1 MFAVGT
7 TPAAAPGGSYTVT
20 MTAKSKSG
28 NGKFKLTMSCSD
40 WGTKSQY
47 STLAGSSRE
56 VISHTF
62 GTKEE
67 TVTGT
72 YTAPNDEMA
81 WFIQGNLE
89 FADET
94 DFDVSYFSIRRTQTS
109 DATEDFQIA
118 LNGKTYTAGGKLERF
133 KTKDFKISPVDLAD
147 GDGIIRLKAAIKGNH
162 YGMAR
167 LIYRGP
173 LLMGRNARYKV
184 NSIDGNTFDITLT
197 TKLSGFENVFK
208 MFPFSTKYGSV
219 DIGTSDG
226 AGEHHVSTN
235 KNQWI
240 TSDLTTLKR
249 LRLQYPT

>member
-1 MFAVGT
+1 
-7 TPAAAPGGSYTVT
+7 
-20 MTAKSKSG
+20 
-28 NGKFKLTMSCSD
+28 MSCSD

-81 WFIQGNLE
+81 WFIQGSLE
-89 FADET
+89 FADAT
-94 DFDVSYFSIRRTQTS
+94 DVDVSFFSIKRTQTS
-109 DATEDFQIA
+109 DVTEEFPDRA
-118 LNGKTYTAGGKLERF
+118 ER
-133 KTKDFKISPVDLAD
+133 KDRTRPEESSRVSRRRSSRSVRWTSPIRKA
-147 GDGIIRLKAAIKGNH
+147 IIRLKASIKGNH
-162 YGMAR
+162 YGMAN

-173 LLMGRNARYKV
+173 VLMGRNARYKV
-184 NSIDGNTFDITLT
+184 NAVDGNTFDITLT

-208 MFPFSTKYGSV
+208 MFPFSTKYGGV
-219 DIGTSDG
+219 DVETTDG

-240 TSDLTTLKR
+240 TSDLATGLKR
-249 LRLQYPT
+249 LRIRYPT